1 MIHTIIVNRDLFLD
15 RLAVHM
21 SGLSE
26 PAGVCPM
33 LPAPPTSFD
42 HLYVVPVS
50 VLIHQAPTD
59 YV

>member
-1 MIHTIIVNRDLFLD
+1 MKTLIINRDLFLD

-26 PAGVCPM
+26 TAGVSPM
-33 LPAPPTSFD
+33 IPAPPTTFY
-42 HLYVVPVS
+42 HLYVIPVS
-50 VLIHQAPTD
+50 ALIHQASTD